1 MSFFWFDIVARQLL
15 VFKFIVNKTT
25 LMKLSTYL
33 VKLTGGFLQNIYF
46 NLDSIKICR
55 PFLLPQCH
63 VLIVT
68 NFNREFY
75 I

>member
-25 LMKLSTYL
+25 LMKFFTYL

-46 NLDSIKICR
+46 NLDSI
-55 PFLLPQCH
+55 
-63 VLIVT
+63 
-68 NFNREFY
+68 
-75 I
+75 